1 MQIVDKKVSADNRDI
16 FDLNEFL
23 SRPLFA
29 HLAHVGEQGAR
40 ESPVWFH
47 WDGKAVWII
56 GGTSFP
62 KNLKREPICA
72 VGIVDWDLAT
82 GRLHHVGFGGNGEVV
97 PFDPQMART
106 IFRKYFGFPDERE
119 WDERFTD
126 VLTGGLGLELVRF
139 VPATVIM
146 RDQSYT
152 PTRWARQ
159 RERTPHGAA

>member
-1 MQIVDKKVSADNRDI
+1 MQIVEKKVSAGNCDI

-23 SRPLFA
+23 GRPLFA
-29 HLAHVGEQGAR
+29 HLAHNAEQGPC

-47 WDGKAVWII
+47 WGGEAVWII

-62 KNLKREPICA
+62 QNVKREPICA

-82 GRLHHVGFGGNGEVV
+82 GRLHHVGFRGKAEVV
-97 PFDPQMART
+97 AFDPQTAKT
-106 IFRKYFGFPDERE
+106 IFRKYFGPEEQE
-119 WDERFTD
+119 WDQRFAD
-126 VLTGGLGLELVRF
+126 VFTGEVGLELVRF

-152 PTRWARQ
+152 PTPWAQQ
-159 RERTPHGAA
+159 RERTKHGAA